1 MSHGYPRP
9 RPMIFIPSVKPE
21 RAYRNAASGLEGARA
36 NNGDDET
43 GGLGAALMVLCG
55 IREEHEDCVD
65 VLPRIDPP
73 RLDLPGVP
81 IEVDI
86 PAPVEEPVPLP
97 APRPSEP
104 VPA

>member
-1 MSHGYPRP
+1 MSHDYSR
-9 RPMIFIPSVKPE
+9 E
-21 RAYRNAASGLEGARA
+21 R
-36 NNGDDET
+36 
-43 GGLGAALMVLCG
+43 
-55 IREEHEDCVD
+55 
-65 VLPRIDPP
+65 P

-97 APRPSEP
+97 EPAPRPREP